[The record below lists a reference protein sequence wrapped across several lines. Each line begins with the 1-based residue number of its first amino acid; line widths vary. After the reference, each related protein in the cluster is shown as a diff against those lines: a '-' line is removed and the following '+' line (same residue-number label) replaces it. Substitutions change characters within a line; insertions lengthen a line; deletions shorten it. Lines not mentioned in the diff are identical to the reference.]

1 MANTFK
7 NKHYKKRTKVSYT
20 HSESFDQENVIKR
33 GDVFWV
39 EFPNSEVIGSE
50 QAGLRPVVVISN
62 NTGNRF
68 SPNVIVALLTTKIKK
83 GRIPTHVELSV
94 KDGLPKNSIVLC
106 EQLRT
111 ISKERLGEKI
121 TNLRA
126 NKMEEIDVA
135 IKVSL
140 GLF

>member
-7 NKHYKKRTKVSYT
+7 KNNYQKRTKVSYSRT
-20 HSESFDQENVIKR
+20 ELPKEKNIIKR

-39 EFPNSEVIGSE
+39 DFPNSEVMGSE

-62 NTGNRF
+62 DTGNHF
-68 SPNVIVALLTTKIKK
+68 SPNVIVALLTTKMRK

-94 KDGLPKNSIVLC
+94 KDGLPKDSIVLC

-121 TNLRA
+121 CNLRA
-126 NKMEEIDVA
+126 NKMEEVDVA